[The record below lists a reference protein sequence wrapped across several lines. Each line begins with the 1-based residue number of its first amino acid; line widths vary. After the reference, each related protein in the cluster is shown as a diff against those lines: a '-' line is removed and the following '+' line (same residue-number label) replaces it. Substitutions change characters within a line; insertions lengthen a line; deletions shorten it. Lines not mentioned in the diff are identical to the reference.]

1 MAGPS
6 ITVPAGLTL
15 AETRALSRK
24 FSIRMAQAAGDTI
37 VYWLPKRRDIAMR
50 CAFGSSP
57 GAPDHSLVVGCY
69 RPPYPT
75 VLFLADLSATIHDA
89 SVRQPT
95 SVRQETQEA
104 A

>member
-15 AETRALSRK
+15 SETRALSRK
-24 FSIRMAQAAGDTI
+24 FSVRMAQAAGESI
-37 VYWLPKRRDIAMR
+37 VYWIPGRRDIAVR
-50 CAFGSSP
+50 SVIATSLP
-57 GAPDHSLVVGCY
+57 PPDASLVVGCY
-69 RPPYPT
+69 RPPYPS